1 MMQLHD
7 ECPNDLSK
15 YELLAQ
21 LAATNVSLLY
31 YVLIHNLE
39 LLAPIVYTPTVGEA
53 CQKYDRIFR

>member
-1 MMQLHD
+1 MQLHD

-31 YVLIHNLE
+31 YVLF
-39 LLAPIVYTPTVGEA
+39 GEGSRQQEA
-53 CQKYDRIFR
+53 